1 MNWKRIKSLLKKEF
15 IQALRD
21 RRMRVL
27 IFGAP
32 LLQLLVFGYAVNTDI
47 RNLNTVVY
55 DRSNTSISRELIDTF
70 RSSDY
75 FKVVGSAS
83 SHQEAE
89 NMLNTGK
96 AQVAI
101 FIPDN
106 FTRNIRRLGKGDL
119 QIVVE
124 GTDSIVAQRA
134 TSYSSR
140 ITYAF
145 LDKKIK
151 NIRNIPTAMKGIK
164 VPWIDPEIRI
174 WFNPDL
180 KSRNF
185 FIPGIIALLLTLV
198 SVLLTSFSIV
208 KEWEIGTMEQLIVT
222 PIRPIEL
229 IAGKTIPFF
238 IIGMIDLVLIFTVG
252 TLWFNVPFRGGL
264 LFLAI
269 SAVLYLINALGIG
282 IFISAISRTQQQAM
296 MASFFY
302 FMPSVLLSGFVF
314 PVYNIPVLLRWI
326 AYINPMTYFLVILRG
341 MFLKGVGIEV
351 LWPQVLFLISMGALL
366 FIFSVK
372 MFHRS
377 LD

>member
-15 IQALRD
+15 VQALRD

-32 LLQLLVFGYAVNTDI
+32 LIQLLVFGYAVNTDI
-47 RNLNTVVY
+47 RNLNIVVY

-70 RSSDY
+70 RASDY

-106 FTRNIRRLGKGDL
+106 FTRNLRRLKKGDL

-124 GTDSIVAQRA
+124 GTDSIVAQKA
-134 TSYSSR
+134 TSYSSM

-145 LDKKIK
+145 LDKKMRNIK
-151 NIRNIPTAMKGIK
+151 NIPAATKGTK

-238 IIGMIDLVLIFTVG
+238 IIGIIDLVLIFTVG
-252 TLWFNVPFRGGL
+252 TLWFNVPFRGDL

-269 SAVLYLINALGIG
+269 SAILYLINTLGIG
-282 IFISAISRTQQQAM
+282 LFISAISRTQQQAM
-296 MASFFY
+296 MTTFFY

-351 LWPQVLFLISMGALL
+351 LWPQILFLISMGSLL